1 VSVWTPCP
9 KLVKKNTRHSRSRK
23 TKVAEDIDE
32 VIKELLS
39 DFEIT
44 DGEDEDLFYNFDEAN
59 KEKDG
64 TSN

>member
-1 VSVWTPCP
+1 
-9 KLVKKNTRHSRSRK
+9 
-23 TKVAEDIDE
+23 VAEDIDE